1 MRSGFSLLM
10 ALLFLVLIATISA
23 LSLSLSTQSVKQ
35 TSDIHFKNQAEL
47 LLRSGTEFALL
58 AMSGHDYA
66 NDGCIS
72 NINIMYPNNNP
83 ATHTHDININIMYI
97 GNSFRGP
104 TCIQLGR
111 NIDTNESNRTV
122 IIDTFVSTNP
132 LLTTNGVISEQIRM
146 HRRSIQKP

>member
-23 LSLSLSTQSVKQ
+23 LSISLSTQSVKQ

-58 AMSGHDYA
+58 AMSGHDYV
-66 NDGCIS
+66 NDGCLS
-72 NINIMYPNNNP
+72 SINIMYPD
-83 ATHTHDININIMYI
+83 ATANHTHDINISIMYI
-97 GNSFRGP
+97 GNGFGA
-104 TCIQLGR
+104 TCTQLGT
-111 NIDTNESNRTV
+111 NIVTNESNRTV

-132 LLTTNGVISEQIRM
+132 QLTANGLISEQIRM